1 MRSYRSRIAATLAM
15 PALLALAGL
24 AGASQFSLGLTRVH
38 LGASH
43 PVETVTLANQDAQP
57 LSFEVQVKRW
67 RQDDAGAWQ
76 LVPDEGLVVHP
87 LILRV
92 APGESA
98 RLRVGSLSPTVD
110 AEQAYRIELHELPDK
125 ATQKAGIVRM
135 LARVS
140 VPVFVQP
147 GDGKSSIAM
156 SVGTVEA
163 RSATLLLQNTGS
175 AYEAPLDG
183 VLRVRDAAGK
193 TVHEARLSTNYIL
206 AGSRW
211 PLHASL
217 PAGICAR
224 AASIELSLGDA
235 PPIAANVAP
244 GMRSCAP

>member
-1 MRSYRSRIAATLAM
+1 MRSFRSRTAAALAM
-15 PALLALAGL
+15 PAFLALAGL
-24 AGASQFSLGLTRVH
+24 ASAAQFSLGLTRVH

-43 PVETVTLANQDAQP
+43 PVETVTLANQDAHP

-147 GDGKSSIAM
+147 DGGKASVTLSIGA
-156 SVGTVEA
+156 VES
-163 RSATLLLQNTGS
+163 RGATLVLHNTGT
-175 AYEAPLDG
+175 AYEPPVDG

-206 AGSRW
+206 AGARW
-211 PLHASL
+211 PLHAKL

-224 AASIELSLGDA
+224 AASMELTLGDA

-244 GMRSCAP
+244 GMRTCAP